1 MTDWKQQRQSARM
14 EVEVLAELLRDEE
27 TSERRLI
34 AGYLEAK
41 RALARAF
48 GQLAVEKYNDVSH
61 LESAKKMIEHAM
73 KSNFNQV
80 PGKYLRVSGF
90 SRVHAMLLA
99 YLVPRVGAAVYA
111 DELRMLTGDAV
122 HTERR
127 ARDLR
132 DLGFVLIASDHPGGQ
147 VYTLLD
153 SVPAVQTA
161 ASTLIQRNIRQD
173 KTLDEKTRARLIS
186 MVATSSAL
194 TQGVGEA

>member
-1 MTDWKQQRQSARM
+1 MTDWKQQRQSARI

-48 GQLAVEKYNDVSH
+48 EQLSVEKYNDVSH

-73 KSNFNQV
+73 KSNFTQV

-132 DLGFVLIASDHPGGQ
+132 DLGFVLVASDHPGGQ

-173 KTLDEKTRARLIS
+173 RTLDEKTRAHLIS
-186 MVATSSAL
+186 MVATSSTLA
-194 TQGVGEA
+194 QGVGEA